1 MIGFLKG
8 KVVSK
13 TPETV
18 LIDVNGIGF
27 SLWITLNTYYT
38 LKEEDE
44 VFIHT
49 YQYVTDGEISLYGF
63 INENEKRAFEMLL
76 KVQGIGPRLARNILS
91 GIPADELTDA
101 IAKKD
106 MTRLLKAPG
115 VGKKLA
121 EKIIFTLK
129 DYWQETVKAEHDE
142 VWSGIRSSLTNLGF
156 KSQEVEDTLKILKE
170 KFEKI
175 DLENGV
181 REALRILGG
190 RVRK

>member
-8 KVVSK
+8 KVISR
-13 TPETV
+13 TPERL

-27 SLWITLNTYYT
+27 SVWITLNTYYS
-38 LKEEDE
+38 LKEEGD

-49 YQYVTDGEISLYGF
+49 YQHVSDEEISLYGF

-76 KVQGIGPRLARNILS
+76 KVQGIGPKLARNILS
-91 GIPADELTDA
+91 GINADELTDA

-106 MTRLLKAPG
+106 MTRLLKIPG

-129 DYWQETVKAEHDE
+129 DYWQETVKTEHEE
-142 VWSGIRSSLTNLGF
+142 VWVGIRSSLTNLGF
-156 KSQEVEDTLKILKE
+156 KSQEVEDALKILKE

-190 RVRK
+190 RVKK